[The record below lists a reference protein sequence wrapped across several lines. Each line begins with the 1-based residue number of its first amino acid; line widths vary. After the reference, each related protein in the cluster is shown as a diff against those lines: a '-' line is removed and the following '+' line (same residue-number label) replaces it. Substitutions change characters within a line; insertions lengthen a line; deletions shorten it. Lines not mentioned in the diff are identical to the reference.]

1 MAIQCRDVPFAVA
14 AIMLGLSGPPAFAQP
29 PSSAVSQPSYVELAD
44 FALAAQV
51 VAVVTVDHAIR
62 LKGGDAVNVP
72 PGRVRF
78 YLTGTVERLLAG
90 RGGLPGTIDWI
101 ADVPLTASNRPPKLK
116 KRRLVLLARA
126 AAGRPGTLQL
136 VARDAALD
144 WTPEVEARL
153 RAILTEAVSPSA
165 APAVTGI
172 GHAFHVAGTI
182 PGEGET
188 QIFLRTADAR
198 PVSLSVVRRPGEQPR
213 WSESLGELVDDNAV
227 APKPETLAWYR
238 LACGLPRALPDEAV
252 ADQSPEDAEQARA
265 DYKFV
270 LDRVGPCGRPGG
282 DVAAPPGDQS
292 GR

>member
-1 MAIQCRDVPFAVA
+1 MAIRCRDVPFAFA
-14 AIMLGLSGPPAFAQP
+14 AIALGASSQAVVAQL
-29 PSSAVSQPSYVELAD
+29 PSSAALQPSYVELAD

-51 VAVVTVDHAIR
+51 VVVVTVDRAIR
-62 LKGGDAVNVP
+62 LKGEDAVNVA

-78 YLTGTVERLLAG
+78 YLNGTVDTLLAG
-90 RGGLPGTIDWI
+90 RGGLPGTVDWI
-101 ADVPLTASNRPPKLK
+101 EDVPLTASNRPPKLK

-126 AAGRPGTLQL
+126 APGRPGTLQL

-144 WTPEVEARL
+144 WTPDVEARL

-213 WSESLGELVDDNAV
+213 WSESLGELVDDNAA

-252 ADQSPEDAEQARA
+252 ADQSLEDAEQARA
-265 DYKFV
+265 DYRFV
-270 LDRVGPCGRPGG
+270 LDRVGPCGRPGD
-282 DVAAPPGDQS
+282 DVAVSPGDQS